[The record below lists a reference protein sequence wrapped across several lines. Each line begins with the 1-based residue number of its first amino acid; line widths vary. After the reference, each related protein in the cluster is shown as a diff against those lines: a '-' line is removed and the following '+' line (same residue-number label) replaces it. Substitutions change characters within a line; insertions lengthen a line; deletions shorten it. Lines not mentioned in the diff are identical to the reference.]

1 MCISLSVCVLVI
13 KSTCDSSAFA
23 AGHQAAMS
31 ARQGPAGVV
40 TSPQSHTT
48 VAAGHGAH
56 APHRSADIAGAA
68 GATADLPAKRQAAVE
83 VYDLSGDDAAD
94 NNDVQ
99 QNAAA
104 ASKRQ
109 RTADQVPASTPPA
122 AAESSAKHV
131 PVQPVAQPDAMQ
143 STAAAVNPLDAI
155 KQLTQQL
162 LSPATA
168 ELAAKAMVAVIVRH
182 AADSTVKAAA
192 GQAIP
197 GLLLLLS
204 SSDVLS
210 VREAAAA
217 ALYEIVTGHPNNTTA
232 VTVAGGIQQLL
243 SVLRCSSN
251 TTCIKC
257 WAAHV
262 LLPVLQQHADSRPA
276 AAAVQGCDIILCG
289 LLQDNSTAVV
299 AAQLIGMVVSH
310 CSREAAQRLISALI
324 VQLQKLTTIKE
335 DRQEASALITAL
347 VATRIACDSRYANSS
362 RNRVLLAE
370 AGGIQALVA
379 VLRESADRR
388 ASSSSS
394 EEDPW
399 PCIHEAAACAL
410 GCAIINAPA
419 CRSAVAA
426 AGGIEPL
433 VRLMFSSNERVI
445 AAAATALHQTICD
458 CDENKEAVLAVGTES
473 IIRRLV
479 QLLSSGHTDVF
490 ASAADVLLTLARGSS
505 AAATTTRNALVQAD
519 VIAAVVH
526 KLSVNLLTTDSDTA
540 AAMARTAAHF
550 LSSLRSI
557 NASWVDTTAKA
568 IRGLLKLLLD
578 CSSAAN
584 TTSSSGSRRQQYC
597 SLAGA
602 IASALVTMIRHHAAH
617 QEQFIGCGG
626 IPSAVQLL
634 NTSKDAVV
642 LYYAAGMLTV
652 LALPESADNG
662 SRYRSLIVE
671 AGAISPLV
679 VLLNA
684 HSNNSSGGGSCT
696 SDLPWLK
703 VARQA
708 AFVLCRL
715 ATYQYKVAIVRAGAI
730 QPLVQLLRVRVQV
743 AVEGSSSRCGSSHC
757 MQDIQDS
764 AAGALAGLAEGRC
777 RHQTDIAAA
786 GGIGDLVSLLAVC
799 SNSSGGGGISQ
810 ISTKVQAARA
820 LAAVATSQARGRLAV
835 AAGAIPA
842 LVKLLL
848 TDNAS
853 NQSGIDSLH
862 EQVAR
867 ALAAVAKCMPKYQ
880 VAIAAE
886 AGAVDRL
893 VRIVQSSRSEQ
904 VRRAAAAALRV
915 LKENP
920 AAASGIPGDLVLRW

>member
-1 MCISLSVCVLVI
+1 MCISLSVGVLVL

-23 AGHQAAMS
+23 AGHQAAVS

-48 VAAGHGAH
+48 AAAGQGAH

-83 VYDLSGDDAAD
+83 VYDLSGDYAAD

-243 SVLRCSSN
+243 SVLRCSSS

-276 AAAVQGCDIILCG
+276 AAAVQGCDTVLRE
-289 LLQDNSTAVV
+289 LLQDISTAAV

-324 VQLQKLTTIKE
+324 VQLQKLTTIQE

-362 RNRVLLAE
+362 RNRVLVAE

-379 VLRESADRR
+379 VLRESAGQL
-388 ASSSSS
+388 ASSSSSSS

-399 PCIHEAAACAL
+399 PCIQEAAACAL
-410 GCAIINAPA
+410 GCAIIDAPA
-419 CRSAVAA
+419 CRPAVAA

-458 CDENKEAVLAVGTES
+458 CDENKEAVLAVGAES

-490 ASAADVLLTLARGSS
+490 ASAADVLLMLARGSS

-526 KLSVNLLTTDSDTA
+526 KLSVNLLTTASDTA

-568 IRGLLKLLLD
+568 TRGLLKLLLD
-578 CSSAAN
+578 CISAAN
-584 TTSSSGSRRQQYC
+584 TGSSSGSRRQQYC

-602 IASALVTMIRHHAAH
+602 FASALVTMIRHHAAH
-617 QEQFIGCGG
+617 QEQFVGCGG

-679 VLLNA
+679 GLLNA
-684 HSNNSSGGGSCT
+684 HSNHSSGGGSCT

-730 QPLVQLLRVRVQV
+730 QPLVQLLRVRVQA

-764 AAGALAGLAEGRC
+764 AAGALAGIAEGHC

-786 GGIGDLVSLLAVC
+786 GGIGDFVSLLAVN
-799 SNSSGGGGISQ
+799 SNSTGGGEISQ
-810 ISTKVQAARA
+810 IYTKVQAARA

-867 ALAAVAKCMPKYQ
+867 ALAAVAKCMPK
-880 VAIAAE
+880 
-886 AGAVDRL
+886 
-893 VRIVQSSRSEQ
+893 
-904 VRRAAAAALRV
+904 
-915 LKENP
+915 
-920 AAASGIPGDLVLRW
+920 